1 MNILIILLAFF
12 IIITTSILIVSYV
25 IYKMSFYHLPEKTDR
40 TLNFIKK
47 DEMKPYALQIK
58 KLYNKMIKEQY
69 QRIYI
74 KSYDGLILSAQYYCN
89 NPGGPID
96 ILVHGYKSFSIKDFS
111 GGYFIAKKKNHN
123 VLLIDQRAHSKSQGD
138 TITFGIKE
146 SKDVV
151 SWIKYLNKR
160 FGNTIP
166 ISLIG
171 ISMGAATVLNASA
184 RNLPNN
190 VKLVIADSPFSSST
204 DIIVKV
210 ANDRGYPNLL
220 IRPLLYISSLL
231 FCGCNINESAAI
243 NAVQNTNLP
252 ILLIHSE
259 KDAFVPHHMS
269 IKIANTNPKIEFY
282 SFQNA
287 PHGLSYLEDT
297 NKYEEIVSNF
307 IDKHL
312 N

>member
-1 MNILIILLAFF
+1 MNILIILLTFLL
-12 IIITTSILIVSYV
+12 IISTSILVICYV
-25 IYKMSFYHLPEKTDR
+25 IYKMSFYHLHTKTDR
-40 TLNFIKK
+40 TLNFTKK
-47 DEMKPYALQIK
+47 DEMKPYALKIEE
-58 KLYNKMIKEQY
+58 LYNKMVKERY

-111 GGYFIAKKKNHN
+111 GGYFLSKKKNHN

-146 SKDVV
+146 SKDVI

-160 FGNTIP
+160 FGKTIP

-184 RNLPNN
+184 RNLPKN

-204 DIIVKV
+204 DIIIKV
-210 ANDRGYPNLL
+210 SNDKGYPKLL
-220 IRPLLYISSLL
+220 IKPILYLSSLL
-231 FCGCNINESAAI
+231 FCGCNINESTAI
-243 NAVQNTNLP
+243 NAVQKTNLP

-259 KDAFVPHHMS
+259 KDAFVPHQMS
-269 IKIANTNPKIEFY
+269 IRIANANPNIEFH
-282 SFQNA
+282 SFKNA

-297 NKYEEIVSNF
+297 NRYEEIVSKF